1 MVNNMI
7 NNLNDNM
14 DSLLALNAF
23 DSIPTPGKNARDI
36 TGLVKER
43 GKVTGYQLS
52 DGEFLSK
59 ERAVDLAKAGGINNV
74 GVAHRGDA
82 EYLKSLPDEN
92 DHNNLSDL
100 PTVK

>member
-1 MVNNMI
+1 MI
-7 NNLNDNM
+7 NGINENDLG
-14 DSLLALNAF
+14 SLLALNAF
-23 DSIPTPGKNARDI
+23 DDIPTPGKNARDI

-52 DGEFLSK
+52 DGEILTK
-59 ERAVDLAKAGGINNV
+59 QRAVDLAKAGGINHV
-74 GVAHRGDA
+74 GVAHRDDT
-82 EYLKSLPDEN
+82 EYLKAIPDEN